1 MRRAVVA
8 GVVAGLFSSSACAGL
23 MWQAGIDQAAQNAA
37 AWVAGWQSKVA
48 GVVWQMGSSGNT
60 VTVSRVPG
68 QVATSTLPVP
78 TGSSIALRP
87 ASPAGFAPG
96 AIIDVPARV
105 TVPGRSSQLPVT
117 VLEPIAKR
125 SLAKA
130 LIKSLPI
137 LGTAYSLG
145 ELLDEIGASLRDGQ
159 IVEDVSVDSSQYY
172 TVGTRPYLILGY
184 TAYRP
189 PLPYSLDKVASCKWF
204 SENYYPGRPWWVSND
219 LCYINW
225 IPSQTVSYQIVPDN
239 HSSPPCT
246 PGSYYYQG
254 QCYLSVPT
262 TEKPISEEELISR
275 VEALP
280 EEVIVNHTNQS
291 LGDPRV
297 IDVVAREIADD
308 EPDPRFALPS
318 PSGTV
323 QVGDPVTSTETSSDG
338 RTKTTTTTTTATAN
352 GNKIEFITKT
362 ETVIRDAAGN
372 VIDSTTTT
380 TTPTDP
386 SNPNSPSQQIVTCG
400 LPDTPPCKI
409 DETGTPQAPSDDG
422 QSAFRSLLPACL
434 QNDWKSCIPQLPDIN
449 WSFSLP
455 SGCSPIPVPF
465 ERYGLS
471 HINVCQYQPVIHDLM
486 SMLWAG
492 AGLFAAIGIL
502 SGRRV
507 TED

>member
-23 MWQAGIDQAAQNAA
+23 VWQAGIDQAAQNAA

-48 GVVWQMGSSGNT
+48 GVVWQIGSSGNT

-78 TGSSIALRP
+78 TGSSISLRP
-87 ASPAGFAPG
+87 ASPAGFSPG

-130 LIKSLPI
+130 LVKSLPI
-137 LGTAYSLG
+137 LGTAYTLG
-145 ELLDEIGASLRDGQ
+145 ELLDEVGAALRDGQ
-159 IVEDVSVDSSQYY
+159 LVELQPADPSSYVSSD
-172 TVGTRPYLILGY
+172 GY
-184 TAYRP
+184 TYSIHN
-189 PLPYSLDKVASCKWF
+189 YSLYDPPVPQNMSKAGACQWF
-204 SENYYPGRPWWVSND
+204 AN
-219 LCYINW
+219 
-225 IPSQTVSYQIVPDN
+225 T
-239 HSSPPCT
+239 
-246 PGSYYYQG
+246 YYQTNNWSVSG
-254 QCYLSVPT
+254 NKCIIKTFFYDLYFDIVQRSPGVCPAGYVYYQAQCLPSAPT

-297 IDVVAREIADD
+297 IDIVAREIADD

-323 QVGDPVTSTETSSDG
+323 QVGDPVTTTETSSDG

-352 GNKIEFITKT
+352 GNKVEFITKT
-362 ETVIRDAAGN
+362 ETVIRDGTGN
-372 VIDSTTTT
+372 IIDSTTTT
-380 TTPTDP
+380 TTPTDL
-386 SNPNSPSQQIVTCG
+386 SNPNSPSPQIVTCG

-422 QSAFRSLLPACL
+422 QSAFLSLLPACL
-434 QNDWKSCIPQLPDIN
+434 RDDWKTCIPELPDIN

-465 ERYGLS
+465 ERYGFS
-471 HINVCQYQPVIHDLM
+471 QVNICPYQPVIHDLM